1 MLPRIIIADDHQ
13 IVRQGLRRLLET
25 ESDFIVVGEAA
36 DGRGAVAMVAEKGAD
51 VVVMDV
57 TMPDLNGIEAARQI
71 TRDHANVKIVGLS
84 MHADDRFATQMLRAG
99 AKGYL
104 LKDDAFEELATAIRT
119 ILDNHIYLSP
129 RISDTVLAAYAVGE
143 RNGERS
149 AFDRL
154 SPREREVLQ
163 LMAEGRATKEIA
175 HDLGVSI
182 KTIETHRRQV
192 MEKLKLYSVAE
203 LTKYAVREG
212 LTSVER

>member
-1 MLPRIIIADDHQ
+1 MTLDPRPARWYTIAPPLTRNYGLALIFITPLALTISAATGTDDPL
-13 IVRQGLRRLLET
+13 GLA
-25 ESDFIVVGEAA
+25 GE
-36 DGRGAVAMVAEKGAD
+36 
-51 VVVMDV
+51 
-57 TMPDLNGIEAARQI
+57 
-71 TRDHANVKIVGLS
+71 
-84 MHADDRFATQMLRAG
+84 
-99 AKGYL
+99 
-104 LKDDAFEELATAIRT
+104 
-119 ILDNHIYLSP
+119 

>member
-1 MLPRIIIADDHQ
+1 MHPRIIIADDHQ
-13 IVRQGLRRLLET
+13 IVRQGLKRLLDSEN
-25 ESDFIVVGEAA
+25 DFTVVGEAP
-36 DGRGAVAMVAEKGAD
+36 DGRSAVAMVRDKNAD

-71 TRDHANVKIVGLS
+71 ARDFPNVKVVGLS
-84 MHADDRFATQMLRAG
+84 MHADVRFATEMLRAG

-104 LKDDAFEELATAIRT
+104 LKDDAFEDLANAIRT
-119 ILDNHIYLSP
+119 TLDNRVYLSP
-129 RISDTVLAAYAVGE
+129 KISDTVMAAYAVGD
-143 RNGERS
+143 RPGEPS

-163 LMAEGRATKEIA
+163 LMSEGRATKEIA

-212 LTSVER
+212 LTSIER